1 MLALAAIAR
10 ACAAMTGTNSGRI
23 SLLSKSKY
31 TSRATPAGA
40 EAALPPV
47 APVLSAPAAPAS
59 LAAGVPVPAL
69 ATGGGAFS
77 ALLPAQPDNA
87 SSKLPATATM
97 RFLCITLLQLYIR
110 GSRTDPRPARARRR
124 DRTSDAV
131 TPGHPPPPSP
141 AYRARLHDPRR
152 SDSCHWAQ
160 SS

>member
-10 ACAAMTGTNSGRI
+10 ACVARTCTSSGGI

-47 APVLSAPAAPAS
+47 APVLSAPAAPAPAS
-59 LAAGVPVPAL
+59 LAASVPVPAL
-69 ATGGGAFS
+69 ATGGGAFT

-97 RFLCITLLQLYIR
+97 RFLCITLLQLYVR
-110 GSRTDPRPARARRR
+110 GSRTDPRPAPPHRR
-124 DRTSDAV
+124 DL
-131 TPGHPPPPSP
+131 P
-141 AYRARLHDPRR
+141 
-152 SDSCHWAQ
+152 
-160 SS
+160 

>member
-23 SLLSKSKY
+23 WLLSKWKY
-31 TSRATPAGA
+31 RRRATPAGA

-47 APVLSAPAAPAS
+47 APVLSAPAAPAPAS

-69 ATGGGAFS
+69 ATGGGAFT

-97 RFLCITLLQLYIR
+97 RFLCITLLQLYFR
-110 GSRTDPRPARARRR
+110 GSRTDPRPARVHRR

-131 TPGHPPPPSP
+131 TPGHPPPPP
-141 AYRARLHDPRR
+141 PPYRGPPRHPPR
-152 SDSCHWAQ
+152 SDPSPLA
-160 SS
+160 